1 MKKTNIGLLEYAKA
15 QVGLAY
21 WYGTYGKIASE
32 SLYKAKKK
40 QYPAYYTSKDF
51 PSQYGKRVHD
61 CVGLIKGYLWSDSPT
76 GVPKY
81 NSAQDKSAK
90 GMYNA
95 AVTKGGNST
104 FPGKPGILVFKTK
117 TTGSSGIHHVGIYDG
132 EGYVY
137 EAKGH
142 AYGVVKT
149 KYKAEDWKYWAQC
162 PYTEADEEKTT
173 EDAEEDHKGDYT
185 MEMRNLKKGCKG
197 EDVKALQILLI
208 GRGYSCGKYGA
219 DGDFGDDTRSAVKK
233 YQKDKELEVDGIAG
247 KQTMGSLLGVI

>member
-1 MKKTNIGLLEYAKA
+1 MEKTNTGLLEYAKA
-15 QVGLAY
+15 QVGLPY

-76 GVPKY
+76 GAPKY
-81 NSAQDKSAK
+81 NSAQDKSAR

-95 AVTKGGNST
+95 ATEKGGNST

-132 EGYVY
+132 NGYVY

-149 KYKAEDWKYWAQC
+149 VYKPDDWKYWAQC
-162 PYTEADEEKTT
+162 PYTEADEDKTT
-173 EDAEEDHKGDYT
+173 EDAETEEKGDYT

-219 DGDFGDDTRSAVKK
+219 DGDFGDDTKDAVKK
-233 YQKDKELEVDGIAG
+233 YQKEKKLDVDGIAG
-247 KQTMGSLLGVI
+247 KHTMSSLLGV